1 MLLLGLLLLGCTA
14 AFTGLLIA
22 DNYSG
27 GPEATVTLL
36 GNHIATMDSLRIFL
50 AGIALALV
58 FSLGCAMV
66 LAAGTQAR
74 RRRSELVRVRA
85 HARRTAAERD
95 ALAERLE
102 AADAAADTQGG
113 AVPDAVPGEAPAAD
127 EPSAPPQQRIS
138 LRRRFGH

>member
-1 MLLLGLLLLGCTA
+1 MLLLGLLLLGSTA

-36 GNHIATMDSLRIFL
+36 GNHVATMDSLRIFL
-50 AGIALALV
+50 SGVALALI

-66 LAAGTQAR
+66 LVAGGQAR

-85 HARRTAAERD
+85 DARRTATERD

-102 AADAAADTQGG
+102 AVDASPDQLPQADQPPVEPT
-113 AVPDAVPGEAPAAD
+113 APAD
-127 EPSAPPQQRIS
+127 EPTGWTKQGVS

>member
-1 MLLLGLLLLGCTA
+1 MLLLGLLLLGSTA

-36 GNHIATMDSLRIFL
+36 GNHVATMDSLRIFL
-50 AGIALALV
+50 SGVALALI

-66 LAAGTQAR
+66 LVAGGQAR
-74 RRRSELVRVRA
+74 RRRTELVRVRA
-85 HARRTAAERD
+85 DARRTAAERD

-102 AADAAADTQGG
+102 AVDTAPDLHPQADQP
-113 AVPDAVPGEAPAAD
+113 AVEPTAPAD
-127 EPSAPPQQRIS
+127 EPTGWTKSGVS
-138 LRRRFGH
+138 LRRRFGN